1 MPIYKESAFPPDYRR
16 AEAGQILGA
25 VYRRRS
31 IAVTGLAGMGKSSVV
46 RFCVGHREAQ
56 TLHMA
61 GRAATTAF
69 VHVDCVGLAC
79 GDEGDVLAEIMAQL
93 QRERLVPPGSPEP
106 NGGPRR
112 QLKDAILALD
122 PGLHLVVALDELDQA
137 AAHQSRP
144 FYNYLAH
151 LRNSRPEGNLS
162 YILASRRLLGPLYE
176 LQELLDDPCSIGP
189 LAQADALESLRRDGQ
204 RLGFA
209 FDDAQR
215 EALLAVTGGHP
226 GFLKNAAE
234 LVAGGRADTALPAA
248 GLARQ
253 MLASNKVASLAEEL
267 WRDLAEVEQAAA
279 VKIAHG
285 VPLDPTSDVP
295 GILGLEQ
302 YGLVTRSG
310 PAGEPALF
318 CPLLNTFVQS
328 RSAMP
333 GLVHITSSGPNE
345 ARVASTAGEERVALP
360 PRVFALLASLAR
372 SPGQVVPAGEIID
385 QVYGAE
391 AAGVTD
397 AALAQLAKRL
407 RRALDPPARRLAGD
421 PEYRSVE
428 TIRNVGYRL
437 NG

>member
-25 VYRRRS
+25 VYRLRS

-56 TLHMA
+56 ALHLA
-61 GRAATTAF
+61 GRAAATAF

-79 GDEGDVLAEIMAQL
+79 GDEDEVLAEILAQL
-93 QRERLVPPGSPEP
+93 QRERLVPPVSPGP
-106 NGGPRR
+106 NGAARR
-112 QLKDAILALD
+112 RLKDAILALD

-151 LRNSRPEGNLS
+151 LRNSRPRGNLS
-162 YILASRRLLGPLYE
+162 YILASRRPLGPLYE

-189 LAQADALESLRRDGQ
+189 LAHADALESLRRDEQ
-204 RLGFA
+204 RLGFT

-215 EALLAVTGGHP
+215 EALVVITGGHP

-234 LVAGGRADTALPAA
+234 LVASGRADTAQPAA

-253 MLASNKVASLAEEL
+253 MLASNKMASLADEL
-267 WRDLAEVEQAAA
+267 WRDLAEGEQATAA
-279 VKIAHG
+279 KIAQG
-285 VPLDPTSDVP
+285 LPLDPTSDAA
-295 GILGLEQ
+295 GDLMLEQ
-302 YGLVTRSG
+302 HGLVTRSE
-310 PAGEPALF
+310 PAGEPMLF
-318 CPLLNTFVQS
+318 CPLFTTLVQS
-328 RSAMP
+328 KSAMP
-333 GLVHITSSGPNE
+333 GLVHVTPSGPNE
-345 ARVASTAGEERVALP
+345 ARVASTTGEERVALP
-360 PRVFALLASLAR
+360 PRVFALLVSLAQ
-372 SPGQVVPAGEIID
+372 SPGQVVPADEIID

-407 RRALDPPARRLAGD
+407 RRALDPPGRRLAGD